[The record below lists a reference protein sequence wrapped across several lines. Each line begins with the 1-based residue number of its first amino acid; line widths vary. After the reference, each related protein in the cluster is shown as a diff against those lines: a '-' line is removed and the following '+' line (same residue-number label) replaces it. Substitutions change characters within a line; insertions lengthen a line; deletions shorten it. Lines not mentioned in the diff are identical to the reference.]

1 MAGCIVVFFFWAV
14 IGILNLIFPSPPE
27 EPKFKEVTDE
37 DIVI

>member
-1 MAGCIVVFFFWAV
+1 MFVFFFWA
-14 IGILNLIFPSPPE
+14 ILAILQRIFPPPPE